1 MSAWPIRDMYL
12 EVLHPKYL
20 SKPRTFARQQQIH
33 LNLLSS
39 FIAVGSTG
47 SYKTN
52 SVLQIFLA
60 YGDVWD
66 SVVLCAKTLDEPL
79 YNWFKD
85 YLEEQ
90 KRQGKIKWYRI
101 CDDLADIP
109 PLDRPKQPQPMVDSD
124 DESEDDQP
132 TSEEPYYY
140 GKEKHLSHCIIA
152 DDMIMESPKKLAV
165 LNDVVTRGRKY
176 GITLFVMSQ
185 DWYRTPLYF
194 KRNATYFVLKAIP
207 PRQLKRMAGD
217 ITSDITA
224 DEFVNRY
231 KAAMVA
237 PHDFFLVDRS
247 LSSIG
252 TGNLELMFRRNLG

>member
-1 MSAWPIRDMYL
+1 MSAWPIQNMYVD
-12 EVLHPKYL
+12 VLDHKYL
-20 SKPRTFARQQQIH
+20 GKPRTFARQQQIH
-33 LNLLSS
+33 LNLLSI

-79 YNWFKD
+79 YNYFKD
-85 YLEEQ
+85 YLAEQ

-109 PLDRPKQPQPMVDSD
+109 PLDRPKQPQPIMDSD

-132 TSEEPYYY
+132 KSEEPYYY
-140 GKEKHLSHCIIA
+140 GKEKHLNHCIIA

-194 KRNATYFVLKAIP
+194 KRNATYFVLKAIA
-207 PRQLKRMAGD
+207 PRQLKRLAGD
-217 ITSDITA
+217 ITNDITA

-237 PHDFFLVDRS
+237 PHDFFLADRS

-252 TGNLELMFRRNLG
+252 TGNLDLMFRRNLG

>member
-1 MSAWPIRDMYL
+1 MQNMYVDVLDRKYL
-12 EVLHPKYL
+12 E
-20 SKPRTFARQQQIH
+20 KPRTFDRQQQIH
-33 LNLLSS
+33 LNLLSL

-52 SVLQIFLA
+52 SVLQIILA
-60 YGDVWD
+60 YGEVWD
-66 SVVLCAKTLDEPL
+66 SVTLCAKTLDEPL
-79 YNWFKD
+79 YAWYRD
-85 YLEEQ
+85 YLAEQ

-124 DESEDDQP
+124 DESEDDEP
-132 TSEEPYYY
+132 KGEEPYYY
-140 GKEKHLSHCIIA
+140 GKEKLLNHCIIA
-152 DDMIMESPKKLAV
+152 DDWIMESPKKLAV
-165 LNDVVTRGRKY
+165 LNDAVTRGRKY

-207 PRQLKRMAGD
+207 PRALKRAAGD
-217 ITSDITA
+217 ITNDITA
-224 DEFVNRY
+224 EEFVNRY

-247 LSSIG
+247 LS
-252 TGNLELMFRRNLG
+252 TMAHGNLELMFRRNLG